1 MVIETPSIQPE
12 DSKRGQI
19 WQVNLDPTIGS
30 EIKKKR
36 RVLIVSA
43 NGLKSVEVKLA
54 VPITDW
60 KTWHEHVIW
69 CVSIEPS
76 IQNGLKKKSTADVLQ
91 TRCLSTKRFLEY
103 KGLVS
108 AELLEEIVAA
118 LAAIVE
124 YV

>member
-1 MVIETPSIQPE
+1 MVIETPSIQPK
-12 DSKRGQI
+12 DAKRGQI
-19 WQVNLDPTIGS
+19 WKVNLDPTIGS

-43 NGLKSVEVKLA
+43 NELKSVKVKLA

-60 KTWHEHVIW
+60 KTWHESAIW
-69 CVSIEPS
+69 CVPIEPS
-76 IQNGLKKKSTADVLQ
+76 IQNGLRKKSTADVLQ
-91 TRCLSTKRFLEY
+91 TRCLSTERFLEY